1 MKNRIVIGELIDENS
16 LLVVE
21 KNNSGF
27 MPVYVNYTEKENEK
41 EELKQSYIGRLGKES
56 IEFGFKAIAVFT
68 PNASTRKLVRIYDLN
83 THSFIQG
90 KFKYEF
96 YRNRFRE
103 KYPVKTK
110 KI

>member
-1 MKNRIVIGELIDENS
+1 MKNKIVIGELIDENS

-21 KNNSGF
+21 KNNSGS
-27 MPVYVNYTEKENEK
+27 MLVYVNYIEREKKK

-83 THSFIQG
+83 THSFI
-90 KFKYEF
+90 KSESKYEF